1 MEVNFI
7 EASDKLKSALKRIE
21 NRIDEIE
28 NHSDGMDSYYID
40 YMNLVDIQGDLERVE
55 LFLNGMKTGNIL
67 KNEWNKVFN
76 FE

>member
-7 EASDKLKSALKRIE
+7 EASDMLKSALERIE
-21 NRIDEIE
+21 N
-28 NHSDGMDSYYID
+28 HPDGMDSYYID

-67 KNEWNKVFN
+67 KNE
-76 FE
+76 